1 MQLATSLNTRALP
14 RLRQRALRYTLI
26 RTLLRLGAS
35 LSTGIAVGYQHGFDS
50 AVMLDY
56 VYQNQPSGAGWLGRW
71 FDRVFLNQVGWRAC
85 RTRKALVQ
93 ELLTAHVR
101 ARHAQGLAIHI
112 LDAASGPGR
121 YVLEVV
127 ADARGSDVH
136 LTCWDTDAAAL
147 WQGQRLASEL
157 QLRTRVRFE
166 CADATSLADL
176 AQITPLPDIVLV
188 SGLYEILIDDAAV
201 CRSLLGIRQILAPGG
216 VFLFTS
222 QVAHPQLELIANVL
236 TNRRGEPW
244 IMCTRPLSRL
254 ERWAREAGF
263 SLVTSQVEPYGIFGV
278 TQCMVSDSLR

>member
-1 MQLATSLNTRALP
+1 MQLATSPNTRALP
-14 RLRQRALRYTLI
+14 QLRRSALRYTLI

-35 LSTGIAVGYQHGFDS
+35 FSAGVAVGYQYGFDS
-50 AVMLDY
+50 GLMLDY
-56 VYQNQPSGAGWLGRW
+56 VYQNQPAGVGWLGRW
-71 FDRVFLNQVGWRAC
+71 FDRIFLNQVGWQAC
-85 RTRKALVQ
+85 RMRKVLVQ
-93 ELLTAHVR
+93 DMLTAHVH
-101 ARHAQGLAIHI
+101 ARHAQGLATHI

-127 ADARGSDVH
+127 AGTHAADVY
-136 LTCWDTDAAAL
+136 LTCRDTDAAAL

-157 QLRTRVRFE
+157 QLCTRVRFE
-166 CADATSLADL
+166 CGDATSLADL

-216 VFLFTS
+216 TFLFTS

-263 SLVTSQVEPYGIFGV
+263 SSVTSQVEPYGMFGV
-278 TQCMVSDSLR
+278 TQCTV